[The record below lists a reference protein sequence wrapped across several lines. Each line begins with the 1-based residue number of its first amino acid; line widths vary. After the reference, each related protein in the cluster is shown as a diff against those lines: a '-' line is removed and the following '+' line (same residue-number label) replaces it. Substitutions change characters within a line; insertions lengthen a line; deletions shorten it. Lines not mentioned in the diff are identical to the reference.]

1 MITSPL
7 PDEDDVATAAA
18 SLSKRSKSIGGFKP
32 FKAFNRCAPFKTLQ
46 ITAVQSLE
54 ALARS
59 KQTETSSD

>member
-46 ITAVQSLE
+46 IP
-54 ALARS
+54 
-59 KQTETSSD
+59 